1 MERTVRIFAI
11 LLSMAVAGCAAS
23 QLASSESDLEAKQF
37 EAPAWNRTALYVYRE
52 DAQVMIWG
60 IRVSFVGNAK
70 TDLSM
75 QLPNRTFIRFESE
88 PGLADIACHTADL
101 RDRHTLNMAGGQI
114 RYYRAKVYLSTY
126 TPYCLLETIEPE
138 VAQAAIAKLKRAEI
152 Q

>member
-1 MERTVRIFAI
+1 MRIFVI
-11 LLSMAVAGCAAS
+11 LLLVALTGCAAS
-23 QLASSESDLEAKQF
+23 QLASPESDRKAKEF
-37 EAPAWNRTALYVYRE
+37 EAPALNRAAVYVYRE

-75 QLPNRTFIRFESE
+75 QLPNQTFIRFESE

-101 RDRHTLNMAGGQI
+101 RDRHSLDLAGGHI
-114 RYYRAKVYLSTY
+114 RYYRAKVYFSTY
-126 TPYCLLETIEPE
+126 TPYCLLEAVEPE
-138 VAQAAIAKLKRAEI
+138 VAQFAIAKLKRAEI